1 MSTPVKDRH
10 ILLVGNAPYVNRGNE
25 AIVRG
30 TVRILR
36 RAFGEQTRFDVAS
49 YGPRQSVIEQGRA
62 ETDAAIAHAPLFC
75 DRYSIPWALDQCNRR
90 LGWRTAGK
98 HWMIRGAVR
107 RAAFALEIGGDN
119 YSLDYGR
126 PLQFIELDQYL
137 LRERLPLFLWGA
149 SVGPFTR
156 DPEFARVMHAHLERV
171 SGIFA
176 RETVTLDYLRSH
188 IPNARAW
195 LVADPAFA
203 LEPEEPPAELV
214 AGVDLAAGPVGLNLA
229 PSMAKYITGGDRAE
243 WERRCVESV
252 VQTMRQVSENIL
264 LVPHVFHAAADNNDE
279 TLLAAVAERVRAE
292 TGRELPVASRKLTA
306 AQIKWVVAHC
316 SLFAGAR
323 MHSTIAALSS
333 GVPTL
338 NLAYS
343 IKARGV
349 SRDVFDH
356 EEFCVGASEMLPATI
371 AARLSAMYARRAELC
386 NHLAA
391 RIPVIRQRAFAA
403 GDLLRQALEG
413 AGAAPAS

>member
-1 MSTPVKDRH
+1 MRTPDKDRH
-10 ILLVGNAPYVNRGNE
+10 ILLVGNAPYLNRGNE

-36 RAFGEQTRFDVAS
+36 RAFGEETRFDVAS
-49 YGPRQSVIEQGRA
+49 YGLRQSVIEQGRA
-62 ETDAAIAHAPLFC
+62 ETDAAIAHASLFY

-107 RAAFALEIGGDN
+107 RAALALEIGGDN

-126 PLQFIELDQYL
+126 PLQFIELDEYL

-156 DPEFARVMHAHLERV
+156 DPEFARLMHTHLERLN
-171 SGIFA
+171 GIFA
-176 RETVTLDYLRSH
+176 RETVTLEYLRSH
-188 IPNARAW
+188 VPGARAW

-203 LEPEEPPAELV
+203 MEPEEPPRELV
-214 AGVDLAAGPVGLNLA
+214 AGLDLASGPVGMNLA
-229 PSMAKYITGGDRAE
+229 PSMAKYITGGDRAA
-243 WERRCVESV
+243 WENRCVESV
-252 VQTMRQVSENIL
+252 VQTMRRVGENVL

-279 TLLAAVAERVRAE
+279 MLLTAVAERVRRE

-306 AQIKWVVAHC
+306 AQIKWVLSHC
-316 SLFAGAR
+316 SLFAGTR

-343 IKARGV
+343 IKAR
-349 SRDVFDH
+349 
-356 EEFCVGASEMLPATI
+356 AS
-371 AARLSAMYARRAELC
+371 
-386 NHLAA
+386 
-391 RIPVIRQRAFAA
+391 A
-403 GDLLRQALEG
+403 GT
-413 AGAAPAS
+413 SSITKSSV